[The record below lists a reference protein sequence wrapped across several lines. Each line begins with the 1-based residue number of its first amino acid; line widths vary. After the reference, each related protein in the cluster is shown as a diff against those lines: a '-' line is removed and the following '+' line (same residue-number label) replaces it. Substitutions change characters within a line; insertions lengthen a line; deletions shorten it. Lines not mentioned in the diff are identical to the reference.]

1 MLSRSY
7 KQRALN
13 RLKFLVFTLVTVGLW
28 LAGGAMSAPAA
39 AARLVEQ
46 GAVSAARAPSE
57 VALAL
62 ESMRSALQA
71 GLLAADG
78 PARWNVGPKAG
89 LKPEAPSAER
99 LNAVR
104 TAVGA
109 GLTDA
114 QRAALVV
121 VLVNDV
127 GALSAQGAGEGAA
140 VPEGVDAKALAQAGA
155 KGVVVEAFGA
165 AHLFLSAP
173 LTASDKNEVKSVGA
187 AVVGL
192 PVASEL
198 SAAMDRAVKA
208 GGVTGL
214 GLVADGK
221 VVASAGPKDKVQ
233 AALKL
238 KAGAAEVLERGMAM
252 ALGPLGL
259 PHFTSGDAMG
269 GQAALSVAARQS
281 LEGTPFDVVAVV
293 SLESA
298 MQALA
303 GGQKTMLMFLVAV
316 LALGLVFTA
325 LAGGASEDDD
335 VGMSV
340 PAKPSSPP
348 SPVAVTRPEPA
359 LAPPAALPLAEA
371 SPAAEASPDD
381 FQFGSAPL
389 RPPPSAPET
398 TSPGFTSPGAPAAAD
413 PFSDFGAAPPVPL
426 PGPSGALGGDE
437 EHQATTA
444 YPMARPPVPFEAT
457 ERAGQAFDPF
467 NAAGGGPANSV
478 DEESATRVSAIPEEL
493 LRASAR
499 NTGEVTAVNPAQ
511 QSSTAKVGVAA
522 PVAPM
527 AAPTAVSEEA
537 HFQDVFKEFV
547 TTRERCGE
555 PSDGLTFEKFA
566 AKLRKNKD
574 QLVAKYACKTV
585 RFQVYVKDGKA
596 ALKATPVKD

>member
-1 MLSRSY
+1 M
-7 KQRALN
+7 N

-89 LKPEAPSAER
+89 LKPEAPNAER

-104 TAVGA
+104 AAVGA

-127 GALSAQGAGEGAA
+127 GSLAAQGAGDGAA

-155 KGVVVEAFGA
+155 KGVVAEAFGA

-192 PVASEL
+192 PVAAEL

-208 GGVTGL
+208 GGVSAL

-238 KAGAAEVLERGMAM
+238 RSGAAEVLERGMAM

-340 PAKPSSPP
+340 PAKPSSPA

-359 LAPPAALPLAEA
+359 LAPPAALPLAEPA
-371 SPAAEASPDD
+371 PAAEASPDD

-389 RPPPSAPET
+389 TPPPSAPEP
-398 TSPGFTSPGAPAAAD
+398 TSPGFTSPHSPAAAD

-426 PGPSGALGGDE
+426 PGPASTLGDE

-467 NAAGGGPANSV
+467 SAAGGGPASSV

-511 QSSTAKVGVAA
+511 QSATAKVGVAA
-522 PVAPM
+522 PVAPV